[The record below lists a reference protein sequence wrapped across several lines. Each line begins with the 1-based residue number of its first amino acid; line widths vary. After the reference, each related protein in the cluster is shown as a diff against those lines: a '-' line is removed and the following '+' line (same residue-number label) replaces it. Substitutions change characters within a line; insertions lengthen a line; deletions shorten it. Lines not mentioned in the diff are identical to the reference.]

1 MAPLL
6 ELRSVTVRFGGNT
19 AVADASMTAEAGR
32 ITGLIGPN
40 GAGKSTVVNLVAG
53 SIKPDAGEVW
63 FDGRVINDLAV
74 HERAT
79 VGLVRTFQRSS
90 EFGNLSVLENLLV
103 GAPSQK
109 GESFIGALRGRGY
122 WRSQEAANVDHAMQL
137 LEKFDMAPKA
147 SHRAASLSG
156 GQKRLVEIMRALM
169 ANPKLLLLDE
179 PMAGI
184 HPDLGFRIAGYLEQI
199 RDEGM
204 TMLMIE
210 HELAIVEMLCNP
222 VIVMAQGKVVT
233 QGRMEELREQPEVV
247 DAYLAG

>member
-1 MAPLL
+1 MRVANLS
-6 ELRSVTVRFGGNT
+6 RSFGGVQ
-19 AVADASMTAEAGR
+19 AVKDVSFEVARGG

-40 GAGKSTVVNLVAG
+40 GAGKSTLVNLVAG
-53 SIKPDAGEVW
+53 SIKPDAGDVW
-63 FDGRVINDLAV
+63 FDGRVINDLSV
-74 HERAT
+74 HQRAC

-109 GESFIGALRGRGY
+109 GESYLGALRGKRY
-122 WRSQEAANVDHAMQL
+122 WRSQEMANVAHAMQL
-137 LEKFDMAPKA
+137 LERFDMAAKV
-147 SHRAASLSG
+147 SDRAGSLSG

-169 ANPKLLLLDE
+169 AYPKLLVLDE

-210 HELAIVEMLCNP
+210 HELAMVEMLCNP
-222 VIVMAQGKVVT
+222 VVVMAHGAVVAK
-233 QGRMEELREQPEVV
+233 GRMEELREHPEVI
-247 DAYLAG
+247 DAYVAG